1 MIREDRRMLDAR
13 QQELEDE
20 KKWNILRRLHGDRR
34 LKVRDLRVAYF
45 LLVGADCRGD
55 AVSPLNRLAKL
66 TGASVP
72 DVERSIN
79 DLARLGYFTAR
90 FMPATAENIGVS
102 VH

>member
-1 MIREDRRMLDAR
+1 MPNMTD
-13 QQELEDE
+13 LEE
-20 KKWNILRRLHGDRR
+20 MKWDILRRLHGDRR
-34 LKVRDLRVAYF
+34 LKVRDLRIAYF

-72 DVERSIN
+72 DVERSVN
-79 DLARLGYFTAR
+79 YLAKLGYFTAR
-90 FMPATAENIGVS
+90 FMPATAENLGAS